1 MSKRE
6 LYTKDKNT
14 KVHSY
19 KIRFSPEEKQLLDL
33 KRQQY
38 GYKYL
43 SDYIRDASI
52 YENVIQIDVSYT
64 DAVVD
69 LFQTYITE
77 IRKFTKEVR
86 RILKYATSLSD
97 EERELLQQSL
107 YRVYSQTK
115 SLKKSVND
123 NLDIEAIVKQSKER
137 IYKQQ
142 LAKLEKDFER
152 INNNGEC

>member
-77 IRKFTKEVR
+77 IRKFTKEAR
-86 RILKYATSLSD
+86 RILKYAKSLND

-115 SLKKSVND
+115 SLKNSVND

-142 LAKLEKDFER
+142 LAELEKDFER
-152 INNNGEC
+152 INNNG

>member
-77 IRKFTKEVR
+77 IRKFTKEAR

-142 LAKLEKDFER
+142 LAELEKDFER
-152 INNNGEC
+152 INNNG

>member
-1 MSKRE
+1 MNKRE
-6 LYTKDKNT
+6 LYNSEQKKTTNIF
-14 KVHSY
+14 
-19 KIRFSPEEKQLLDL
+19 IRVSPEEKQLLDL

-69 LFQTYITE
+69 LFQTCINE
-77 IRKFTKEVR
+77 IRKLTKEVR

-97 EERELLQQSL
+97 EEKDFLQQAL

-123 NLDIEAIVKQSKER
+123 NLDIEAIIKQSKER
-137 IYKQQ
+137 LYKQQ
-142 LAKLEKDFER
+142 LAEIEKDYER
-152 INNNGEC
+152 INNIE

>member
-43 SDYIRDASI
+43 SDYIRDASKYI
-52 YENVIQIDVSYT
+52 LFAINDVNTNVFISC
-64 DAVVD
+64 
-69 LFQTYITE
+69 L
-77 IRKFTKEVR
+77 
-86 RILKYATSLSD
+86 
-97 EERELLQQSL
+97 
-107 YRVYSQTK
+107 K
-115 SLKKSVND
+115 SLHFKRV
-123 NLDIEAIVKQSKER
+123 IVTPISF
-137 IYKQQ
+137 
-142 LAKLEKDFER
+142 L
-152 INNNGEC
+152 

>member
-6 LYTKDKNT
+6 LYNKDVQK
-14 KVHSY
+14 
-19 KIRFSPEEKQLLDL
+19 KICNIFVRVSSEEKQLLHL

-52 YENVIQIDVSYT
+52 YENVIQIDVSYS

-69 LFQTYITE
+69 LFQTYIDE
-77 IRKFTKEVR
+77 IRKFTKEAR
-86 RILKYATSLSD
+86 RILKYATSLND
-97 EERELLQQSL
+97 EEKDFLQQAL

-123 NLDIEAIVKQSKER
+123 NLDIEAIIKQSKER
-137 IYKQQ
+137 LYKQQ
-142 LAKLEKDFER
+142 LAEIEKEYER
-152 INNNGEC
+152 INNNE